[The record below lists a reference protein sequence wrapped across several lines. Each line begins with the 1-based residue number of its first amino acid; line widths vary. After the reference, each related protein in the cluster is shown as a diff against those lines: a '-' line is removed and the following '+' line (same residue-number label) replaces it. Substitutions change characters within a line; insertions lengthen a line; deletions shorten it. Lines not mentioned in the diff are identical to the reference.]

1 MVYSRFRL
9 SFICQVAFLGL
20 KTTSKEFPKAF
31 CSMSRRNE
39 TGLPETVD
47 YDNGNDN
54 EGEERL
60 TSSGREQKADS
71 GEQNSNRRL
80 RR

>member
-1 MVYSRFRL
+1 MVYSRFRI

-39 TGLPETVD
+39 TGLPETAD
-47 YDNGNDN
+47 YDNDN
-54 EGEERL
+54 EGEERPTL
-60 TSSGREQKADS
+60 GPRRPAWNGES
-71 GEQNSNRRL
+71 GEKDEG
-80 RR
+80 